1 MVAALPS
8 SKKFL
13 QHLLLFQSVSRYLL
27 VSAEKETTMILDLV
41 LSVILTFGASGP
53 SNNFNECPP
62 ADQPDTVAAV
72 QVINTTVDQA

>member
-1 MVAALPS
+1 
-8 SKKFL
+8 
-13 QHLLLFQSVSRYLL
+13 
-27 VSAEKETTMILDLV
+27 MILDLV
-41 LSVILTFGASGP
+41 LSIILTFGASGP